1 MSDRLPSETDPD
13 PTGLRF
19 LDPALFEG
27 LVIRRILAYLLD
39 VLLIAVLGV
48 VATALLGLVG
58 ILTLGLLTPVNVLL
72 LALLPLAY
80 HAGLMAVYGATPG
93 MSVCDLTVRSIER
106 GTLPDPLQAVIMTV
120 LFYLGVAATGW
131 LILIVALFNRRRRT
145 MHDFFAG
152 TIVLRRSRLERSGD
166 AGAYEG
172 RAKAS

>member
-1 MSDRLPSETDPD
+1 MSDRLPSEP
-13 PTGLRF
+13 GRAAERLLF
-19 LDPALFEG
+19 VEPALFEG
-27 LVIRRILAYLLD
+27 MVVRRVLAYFLD

-48 VATALLGLVG
+48 VAAALLGLLGV
-58 ILTLGLLTPVNVLL
+58 LTLGLLTPINVLL

-80 HAGLMAVYGATPG
+80 HAGLMALYGATPG
-93 MSVCDLTVRSIER
+93 MSVCDLAVRGIEH
-106 GTLPDPLQAVIMTV
+106 GGPPEPLQAVIMTV

-152 TIVLRRSRLERSGD
+152 TIVLRRSKLEGIGD

-172 RAKAS
+172 RGKAS